1 MKRILSILLVVLGT
15 ALILFSSLWE
25 VHWRIPT
32 IFDGRK
38 LGGIPLHR
46 KKADQ
51 EEGKMLYQIP
61 DLSLWTTQEITR
73 KYKNVERFLERT
85 STTSFVVYHKG
96 RLIYEYYG
104 NGVKK
109 GDITQIFSVTKVL
122 VTALLGIA
130 LEEGYIASLDQP
142 VSDFLPD
149 FRKKKYQKLTLRHLA
164 QMQSGLDYDEYGK
177 IFQTLRFYYQQ
188 NVNKLLQN
196 PEIKH
201 EPGMVFTYKSID
213 TQILA
218 ECMEKAV
225 GMPLTD
231 YFKTRLW
238 DKLHPQDSTAW
249 SYDSPWH
256 RKPKY
261 YGGLN
266 ASARDIAK
274 FGIAVA
280 QDGKYKGR
288 QIIPAAWLNM
298 CDDPTCRN
306 GENGYCNGWWYGQE
320 DENNNCYFGAGF
332 NGQTLFINETTQTV
346 IVRLGKNK
354 GGIYWYPLY
363 KNLSLVLDQNS

>member
-1 MKRILSILLVVLGT
+1 MKRFLAILLVVIGT
-15 ALILFSSLWE
+15 VFILFSALWD
-25 VHWRIPT
+25 VHWRVPT
-32 IFDGRK
+32 IFDGRI
-38 LGGIPLHR
+38 LGGIPLR
-46 KKADQ
+46 MKRSSNIDELK
-51 EEGKMLYQIP
+51 LYQIP
-61 DLSLWTTQEITR
+61 DISLWTTPEITR
-73 KYKNVERFLERT
+73 KFKNIHQFLQRT
-85 STTSFVVYHKG
+85 STTAFVVVKDG
-96 RLIYEYYG
+96 RVIFEYYG
-104 NGVKK
+104 NGVEK

-130 LEEGYIASLDQP
+130 MNEGYIATLDQP

-149 FRKKKYQKLTLRHLA
+149 YRKKKYSKLTLRHLV
-164 QMQSGLDYDEYGK
+164 QMQSGLDYDEYGR

-196 PEIKH
+196 PEMKH

-218 ECMEKAV
+218 ECLEKAV

-238 DKLHPQDSTAW
+238 DQLEPEDSTSW

-261 YGGLN
+261 FGGLN

-274 FGIAVA
+274 FGVAVA
-280 QDGKYKGR
+280 QDGKYKGK

-298 CDDPTCRN
+298 CDDVSCRN
-306 GENGYCNGWWYGQE
+306 GENFYCNGWWYGE
-320 DENNNCYFGAGF
+320 DDEETNCYFGAGF

-354 GGIYWYPLY
+354 GGVYWYPLF
-363 KNLSLVLDQNS
+363 KKLSLALDQNS